1 MVEMSQDNYDQSAAR
16 WLKCHKIT
24 MTRVLRVVDMS
35 QDNYDQSAES
45 G

>member
-1 MVEMSQDNYDQSAAR
+1 MVEMSQDNYECCE

-24 MTRVLRVVDMS
+24 MARVLRVVEMS
-35 QDNYDQSAES
+35 QDNYGQSAES